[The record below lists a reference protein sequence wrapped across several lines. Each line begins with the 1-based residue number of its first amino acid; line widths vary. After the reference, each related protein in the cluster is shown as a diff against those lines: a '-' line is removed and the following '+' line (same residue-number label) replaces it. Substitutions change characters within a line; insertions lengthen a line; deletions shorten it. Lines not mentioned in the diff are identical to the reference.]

1 MPTSKPSIR
10 FFHSAALRTRSLK
23 ILGRIERDKDPTR
36 HVSALST
43 LVVDLTETGLNYYF
57 LKPLQEAKAGFV
69 ARQTASFSLA
79 GALGMMSPVIRGVLS
94 GRNAPEL
101 RVIARHIRHL
111 M

>member
-1 MPTSKPSIR
+1 
-10 FFHSAALRTRSLK
+10 
-23 ILGRIERDKDPTR
+23 
-36 HVSALST
+36 
-43 LVVDLTETGLNYYF
+43 VDLTETGLDYYF